1 MHISLW
7 CEGSV
12 GKRTL
17 FWPVLTKPVGHLCC
31 RAAWNPC
38 LWVWE
43 PWEQGSGH
51 RAPLSLWVTDQN
63 LHTVRENR
71 FKLSPWISIP
81 AGNTLSFTPADRLMV
96 TLNPAVPQPTS
107 GLDSILWSQLEN
119 RGRSVSLLYRNAVS
133 QESPLL
139 TDCNFFRKQWLN
151 KWKMSHTSLSTDL
164 LQSRRDW

>member
-17 FWPVLTKPVGHLCC
+17 FWPVLTKPMRHLCC

-63 LHTVRENR
+63 LHTARENR

-107 GLDSILWSQLEN
+107 GLDLNPLVPAGKQRQERFLVVQECCEPGKSI
-119 RGRSVSLLYRNAVS
+119 
-133 QESPLL
+133 
-139 TDCNFFRKQWLN
+139 TDR
-151 KWKMSHTSLSTDL
+151 
-164 LQSRRDW
+164 LQFAQKAMVK